1 VAPKPPSAAKLL
13 QLYEQLEE
21 QRDEASQRLKLDL
34 AEIRKHLD
42 ALAATQL
49 ASNALINAP
58 IDVDKM
64 RFSARVVVALV
75 AGGISIAVGIYASTY
90 GLRSDVRDILT
101 TMESQKQL
109 EDVNQ
114 KLTDERSES
123 LRKSIDA
130 IDRRQQL
137 QQIEIQELKEMFLK
151 QGAKP

>member
-1 VAPKPPSAAKLL
+1 
-13 QLYEQLEE
+13 
-21 QRDEASQRLKLDL
+21 
-34 AEIRKHLD
+34 
-42 ALAATQL
+42 
-49 ASNALINAP
+49 
-58 IDVDKM
+58 VDKM

>member
-1 VAPKPPSAAKLL
+1 VAPKPTLTGLL
-13 QLYEQLEE
+13 RRIDQSDEK
-21 QRDEASQRLKLDL
+21 RDEASQRLKLDL

-42 ALAATQL
+42 SLAASQL
-49 ASNALINAP
+49 ASNALMNAP

-64 RFSARVVVALV
+64 RFAPRVVVALV

-101 TMESQKQL
+101 TMESQRQL

-137 QQIEIQELKEMFLK
+137 QQIEIQELKEMVLK
-151 QGAKP
+151 QGVKP